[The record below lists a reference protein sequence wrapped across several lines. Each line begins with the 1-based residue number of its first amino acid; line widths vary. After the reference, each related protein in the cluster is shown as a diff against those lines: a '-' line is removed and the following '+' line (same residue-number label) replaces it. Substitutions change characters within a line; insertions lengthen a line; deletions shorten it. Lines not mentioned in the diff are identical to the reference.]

1 MTNKNMSQVRQEKT
15 TYIVDYD
22 LPADNIRRRFYRS
35 MERYRRDHGMEK
47 TGKSTQSVII
57 TQDEKFAHFIHGE
70 ALAVGGKAS
79 IWRATRVV

>member
-1 MTNKNMSQVRQEKT
+1 MGQGEE

-22 LPADNIRRRFYRS
+22 LPDDNRRRRFYRS
-35 MERYRRDHGMEK
+35 MIRYRRDHVMEK
-47 TGKSTQSVII
+47 TGKSSQSVII
-57 TQDEKFAHFIHGE
+57 TQDEKYAYYVHGE

>member
-1 MTNKNMSQVRQEKT
+1 MGHEKT

-22 LPADNIRRRFYRS
+22 LPKDNRRRAFYRS
-35 MERYRRDHGMEK
+35 MERYRRIHSMGE
-47 TGKSTQSVII
+47 TGKSSQSVII

-79 IWRATRVV
+79 IWGGCTRVA